1 MIFTKDLSFHY
12 NDKKVFNFPD
22 FSCNANE
29 SLLITGNSGVGKTT
43 LLHLLGGLL
52 TPNSGKINID
62 GTNIAT
68 LKGKSLDNFR
78 GNHISIILQK
88 SYFVDSL
95 NVLENLELISW
106 IAQSKKQ
113 TSLAKNILNELGLG
127 EYLHKK
133 TYELSIGQQQRLSI
147 ARALINEP
155 KVILADEPTASLDDE
170 NATIVIDLL
179 EKISKNQKAA
189 LIIVT
194 HDNRLKEKITKN
206 LVL

>member
-1 MIFTKDLSFHY
+1 MIFTKDLSFQY
-12 NDKKVFNFPD
+12 NAKKVFNFPD

-52 TPNSGKINID
+52 TPKTGLIDID
-62 GTNIAT
+62 GIDISQ
-68 LKGKSLDNFR
+68 LKNKSLDTFR

-88 SYFVDSL
+88 SYFVNSL
-95 NVLENLELISW
+95 NVLENLELTSW
-106 IAQSKKQ
+106 LATNKKQ
-113 TSLAKNILNELGLG
+113 TTFAKNILNDLGLSQF
-127 EYLHKK
+127 LTKK

-147 ARALINEP
+147 ARALINKP

-170 NATIVIDLL
+170 NANIVLELL
-179 EKISKNQKAA
+179 EKISKNQNAA
-189 LIIVT
+189 LVIVT

>member
-1 MIFTKDLSFHY
+1 MIFTKDLSFQY
-12 NDKKVFNFPD
+12 NAKKVFNFPD

-52 TPNSGKINID
+52 TPKTGLIDID
-62 GTNIAT
+62 GIDISQ
-68 LKGKSLDNFR
+68 LKNKSLDTFR

-88 SYFVDSL
+88 SYFVNSL
-95 NVLENLELISW
+95 NVLENLELTSW
-106 IAQSKKQ
+106 LATNKKQ
-113 TSLAKNILNELGLG
+113 TTFAKNILNDLGLSQF
-127 EYLHKK
+127 LTKK

-170 NATIVIDLL
+170 NANIVLELL
-179 EKISKNQKAA
+179 EKISKNQNAA
-189 LIIVT
+189 LVIVT